1 MIRQPLLL
9 TSGIS
14 DLLGIPE
21 QQFFRRSEESTA
33 AGILA
38 DKALAMIGAPE
49 TFSRNGHGLPVW
61 PAGFNGSIS
70 HCQGEAAVA
79 VRQGQPLGID
89 MEKISRVTDKIF
101 DRIAV
106 PAEKAAAA
114 VYADTALFRATL
126 FCCKEACWKL
136 LQHFECG
143 SPGWREITVR
153 HLGQNRLAAYSCN
166 IDMHGVYLLHKD
178 MLIVIMEKKNE
189 GTFPDPSW
197 IAQ

>member
-106 PAEKAAAA
+106 PAEKAAGHA
-114 VYADTALFRATL
+114 VQCAGRFSDRNAPQPTWPGGVDQLRLFAGPSFLRAVGKRYSYHYAP
-126 FCCKEACWKL
+126 
-136 LQHFECG
+136 H
-143 SPGWREITVR
+143 
-153 HLGQNRLAAYSCN
+153 
-166 IDMHGVYLLHKD
+166 
-178 MLIVIMEKKNE
+178 
-189 GTFPDPSW
+189 
-197 IAQ
+197 